1 MLAPVVSF
9 AAKKFVKKAIVEGII
24 VGGVSMATCEA
35 VKYCKKNKNEFLK
48 DKRKFIADRIYP
60 EGNKNIDEGLEKE
73 IEEEI
78 FNEELAEA

>member
-9 AAKKFVKKAIVEGII
+9 ATRKLVKRAIVEGII
-24 VGGVSMATCEA
+24 VGGVSMATREA

-60 EGNKNIDEGLEKE
+60 EGNKNIGKINQKE

-78 FNEELAEA
+78 LDEELVET